1 VPSTFADQLDA
12 ADQVLEGAGHLA
24 LCLGSGISRRK
35 LPLLAELI
43 AAAFC
48 HLPATAAARA
58 VFEGF
63 SQQHVFHLRLQEK
76 GMAVSNPCTLDE
88 FCGLDEQVQTE
99 LCQTLVQ
106 TYGDVF
112 RELQVVYGSKQ
123 GMLGAVDF
131 GRFKNAD
138 PDVSHFFIAFLL
150 IEGRISRVL
159 TTNWDMLIE
168 KALAIS
174 TSKPAE
180 QTLSVALD
188 QPSWLD
194 RLNGPQVIL
203 AKVHGCATQFPLSC
217 EHIVITTGD
226 LQAAAAGGWRQDA
239 VRDFLSGRV
248 LFCGYSGSDYTLMV
262 PAKVIEELRQSHA
275 LPAAQYFVAE
285 DKDLSAGARQLNGD
299 QPNRHLRMYANDMF
313 SSLYFAFLR
322 KRFKQ
327 AIETAEQQTQP
338 ERAFPKWND
347 TAWNDA
353 LGRLRTLMD
362 VELPTMLDSIIGVPG
377 SRGYDD
383 FVAGI
388 PVRLSELR
396 EMFLEGRVQHPKL
409 YQPFRFDPIKDV
421 VLLTV
426 LAALVELGAA
436 SGFSLSM
443 NGDVAGVTIT
453 ESTGVV
459 RTICLVYG
467 TYAPAVVP
475 MVNAYL
481 SDVEATIGTLPTFEV
496 LIVPCSQYKIGSF
509 PDFAPDPVLSKP
521 LPGVP
526 AAKRT
531 FVDPDV
537 LFDSVD
543 FGDLMSKLRAELG
556 V

>member
-1 VPSTFADQLDA
+1 
-12 ADQVLEGAGHLA
+12 
-24 LCLGSGISRRK
+24 
-35 LPLLAELI
+35 
-43 AAAFC
+43 
-48 HLPATAAARA
+48 
-58 VFEGF
+58 
-63 SQQHVFHLRLQEK
+63 
-76 GMAVSNPCTLDE
+76 
-88 FCGLDEQVQTE
+88 
-99 LCQTLVQ
+99 
-106 TYGDVF
+106 
-112 RELQVVYGSKQ
+112 
-123 GMLGAVDF
+123 
-131 GRFKNAD
+131 
-138 PDVSHFFIAFLL
+138 
-150 IEGRISRVL
+150 
-159 TTNWDMLIE
+159 
-168 KALAIS
+168 
-174 TSKPAE
+174 
-180 QTLSVALD
+180 
-188 QPSWLD
+188 
-194 RLNGPQVIL
+194 
-203 AKVHGCATQFPLSC
+203 
-217 EHIVITTGD
+217 
-226 LQAAAAGGWRQDA
+226 
-239 VRDFLSGRV
+239 
-248 LFCGYSGSDYTLMV
+248 
-262 PAKVIEELRQSHA
+262 
-275 LPAAQYFVAE
+275 
-285 DKDLSAGARQLNGD
+285 
-299 QPNRHLRMYANDMF
+299 
-313 SSLYFAFLR
+313 
-322 KRFKQ
+322 
-327 AIETAEQQTQP
+327 
-338 ERAFPKWND
+338 
-347 TAWNDA
+347 
-353 LGRLRTLMD
+353 MD